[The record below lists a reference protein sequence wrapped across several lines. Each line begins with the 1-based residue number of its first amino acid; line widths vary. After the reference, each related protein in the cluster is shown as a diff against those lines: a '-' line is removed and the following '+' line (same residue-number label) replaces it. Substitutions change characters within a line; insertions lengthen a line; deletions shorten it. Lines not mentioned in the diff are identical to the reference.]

1 MFPTLQLGPLA
12 LPAAPLALILSVWL
26 GLSLS
31 EQFAKKRG
39 QNADALYN
47 LTFIAI
53 LSGIAGAR
61 LFFAAQNFS
70 AFVQT
75 PLSLF
80 SRETGSLDP
89 FGGFAAALLAALIY
103 GQRAKLKLWPTLD
116 GLTPLFAVFAVG
128 LGISRL
134 ASGEAFGMETSL
146 PWGIEL
152 WGAVRHPA
160 QVYEIVLAAAI
171 LLGLGWKTKAD
182 LKTDFVTESRK
193 GTDSRTDF
201 VTESQK
207 ETDSNGRL
215 FLLFVALTA
224 GAQLFVEGFRGDS
237 TLLPGGF
244 RIGQVI
250 AWLVLLAALWGQ
262 RQLTRPS
269 AKTDSQDS

>member
-31 EQFAKKRG
+31 EQFAKKRR
-39 QNADALYN
+39 QNADGLYN

-61 LFFAAQNFS
+61 LFFAIQNFS

-89 FGGFAAALLAALIY
+89 FGGFASALVAALIY
-103 GQRAKLKLWPTLD
+103 GQRAKLRLWPTLD

-146 PWGIEL
+146 LWGIEL
-152 WGAVRHPA
+152 WGAVRHPT

-182 LKTDFVTESRK
+182 LK
-193 GTDSRTDF
+193 TDF

-244 RIGQVI
+244 RAGQVI
-250 AWLVLLAALWGQ
+250 AWLVLLAAFWGQ
-262 RQLTRPS
+262 QQLTRPS
-269 AKTDSQDS
+269 VKTDSQDT

>member
-1 MFPTLQLGPLA
+1 MLPTLQLGPLA

-39 QNADALYN
+39 QNADGLYN

-103 GQRAKLKLWPTLD
+103 GQRAKLKFWPTLD
-116 GLTPLFAVFAVG
+116 GLTPLFAVFGVG
-128 LGISRL
+128 VGIARL
-134 ASGEAFGMETSL
+134 ASGAAFGLETSL

-152 WGAVRHPA
+152 WGAIRHPT
-160 QVYEIVLAAAI
+160 QVYEILLALAI
-171 LLGLGWKTKAD
+171 LLVLGWRS
-182 LKTDFVTESRK
+182 KTDSATEP
-193 GTDSRTDF
+193 G
-201 VTESQK
+201 K
-207 ETDSNGRL
+207 EAGSAGRL

-237 TLLPGGF
+237 VLLPGGF
-244 RIGQVI
+244 RAMQIL
-250 AWLVLLAALWGQ
+250 AWVVMTAALITMGF
-262 RQLTRPS
+262 T
-269 AKTDSQDS
+269 ADSVIGANKGMDGKNG

>member
-53 LSGIAGAR
+53 LSGITGAR

-103 GQRAKLKLWPTLD
+103 GQRAKLKLWPSLD
-116 GLTPLFAVFAVG
+116 SLTPLFAVFAIGVG
-128 LGISRL
+128 VSRL
-134 ASGEAFGMETSL
+134 ASGAAFGLETSQ

-152 WGAVRHPA
+152 WGAIRHPT
-160 QVYEIVLAAAI
+160 QVYEILLALAI
-171 LLGLGWKTKAD
+171 LLILGWRS
-182 LKTDFVTESRK
+182 KTDFAITPGE
-193 GTDSRTDF
+193 
-201 VTESQK
+201 
-207 ETDSNGRL
+207 ETYPTGRL

-224 GAQLFVEGFRGDS
+224 GAQLLVEGFRGDS

-244 RIGQVI
+244 RAGQVI

-262 RQLTRPS
+262 HRLTRPS
-269 AKTDSQDS
+269 AKTASQDA

>member
-12 LPAAPLALILSVWL
+12 LPAAPLALIVSVWL

-39 QNADALYN
+39 QNADGLYN

-61 LFFAAQNFS
+61 LFFAIQNFS

-152 WGAVRHPA
+152 WGAVRHPT

-182 LKTDFVTESRK
+182 LKTD
-193 GTDSRTDF
+193 
-201 VTESQK
+201 
-207 ETDSNGRL
+207 SNGRL

-224 GAQLFVEGFRGDS
+224 GVQLFVEGFRGDS

-244 RIGQVI
+244 RAGQVI
-250 AWLVLLAALWGQ
+250 AWLVLLAAFWGQ
-262 RQLTRPS
+262 QQLTRPS
-269 AKTDSQDS
+269 VKTDGQDT

>member
-89 FGGFAAALLAALIY
+89 FGGFATALLAALIY
-103 GQRAKLKLWPTLD
+103 GQRAKLRLWPTLD

-128 LGISRL
+128 VGVARL

-152 WGAVRHPA
+152 WGATRHPT
-160 QVYEIVLAAAI
+160 QVYEIFLALVALL
-171 LLGLGWKTKAD
+171 LLGWQAK
-182 LKTDFVTESRK
+182 
-193 GTDSRTDF
+193 
-201 VTESQK
+201 QPNQQHK
-207 ETDSNGRL
+207 EGML
-215 FLLFVALTA
+215 FLLFVMLTA
-224 GAQLFVEGFRGDS
+224 GTQLFVEGFRGDS

-244 RIGQVI
+244 RAGQVI
-250 AWLVLLAALWGQ
+250 AWLVLLAAFWGKQ
-262 RQLTRPS
+262 QLTRPS
-269 AKTDSQDS
+269 VKTDSQDT